1 MTETDV
7 ELVRSTL
14 ALFDRGEVEPA
25 LERFDENLELD
36 WSRSL
41 GPLNGVYRGRAEV
54 LAFWRAFVEAWDS
67 LAFEIEE
74 LTEVADGQVLAVVI
88 TRSRGRGSGAGVA
101 ARGVQVWT
109 LRGPGGQRITLYQT
123 RDEALAALP
132 G

>member
-14 ALFDRGEVEPA
+14 ALFDRGEV
-25 LERFDENLELD
+25 D

-74 LTEVADGQVLAVVI
+74 LTKVADGQVLAVVI

-123 RDEALAALP
+123 RDEALAELP